1 MYPSVLRFVLIL
13 SLVFGYQY
21 VIAGH
26 EPDQSQK
33 KNGGHNH
40 SDTQHDES
48 HDRKQGFNAGEM
60 IMHHVA
66 DAHEIH
72 FMTFNE
78 NTENETHLTIPLPVI
93 LYTRDGLKVFSF
105 ANFHNE
111 NHAYG
116 GFKYEHGKFFYYD
129 EVTGQTD
136 HNDLPL
142 DFSITKTVVGI
153 FLTCII
159 LMLILF
165 PVAAAYRKRKGQAPR
180 GLQALIE
187 MIVIFVRDEIA
198 KPSIGPK
205 YERYM
210 PYLLSI
216 FFFIFLA
223 NLIGLIPFIGG
234 FNITGNIAVTM
245 VLAVF
250 TFLITNLRA
259 NANYWAHIFTPPG
272 IPVWLYPILV
282 PIEIMGIFI
291 KPMVLMLR
299 LFANMTAG
307 HIIILSF
314 ISLIFIFRELYG
326 VGAAFGVS
334 LLSMV
339 FAIFMN
345 TLELLVAFLQAF
357 VFTLL
362 SAIYFG
368 ASVEEH
374 HHDHEEVHETA
385 TNH

>member
-1 MYPSVLRFVLIL
+1 MLSSSLKFLVLSSLLFVSHLL
-13 SLVFGYQY
+13 LAGG
-21 VIAGH
+21 GH
-26 EPDQSQK
+26 EEK
-33 KNGGHNH
+33 H
-40 SDTQHDES
+40 SDEPKS
-48 HDRKQGFNAGEM
+48 FNAGEM
-60 IMHHVA
+60 IIHHVA

-78 NTENETHLTIPLPVI
+78 GTPNEAHLTIPLPVI
-93 LYTRDGLKVFSF
+93 LYGKKGLEFFSF
-105 ANFHNE
+105 AHFLHSE
-111 NHAYG
+111 NHSHAGY
-116 GFKYEHGKFFYYD
+116 KYEHGKFFYYD
-129 EVTGQTD
+129 EATGETD
-136 HNDLPL
+136 HHHLPL

-153 FLTCII
+153 FLTS
-159 LMLILF
+159 LLLLIVMF
-165 PVAAAYRKRKGQAPR
+165 SVASAYKRRSGQAPR
-180 GLQALIE
+180 GLQALME
-187 MIVIFVRDEIA
+187 MVVLFVRDDIA
-198 KPSIGPK
+198 KPSIGAK

-223 NLIGLIPFIGG
+223 NLIGLIPFIGA
-234 FNITGNIAVTM
+234 FNITGNIAVTL

-250 TFLITNLRA
+250 TFLVTNLRA
-259 NANYWAHIFTPPG
+259 NANYWGHIFMPPG

-314 ISLIFIFRELYG
+314 ISLIFIFKDLYG
-326 VGAAFGVS
+326 VGAAYGVS

-339 FAIFMN
+339 FAIFIN
-345 TLELLVAFLQAF
+345 TLEILVAFLQAF

-374 HHDHEEVHETA
+374 HHHEDEHEEHYA
-385 TNH
+385 H

>member
-1 MYPSVLRFVLIL
+1 
-13 SLVFGYQY
+13 
-21 VIAGH
+21 
-26 EPDQSQK
+26 
-33 KNGGHNH
+33 
-40 SDTQHDES
+40 
-48 HDRKQGFNAGEM
+48 M
-60 IMHHVA
+60 IIHHVA

-72 FMTFNE
+72 FMSFNE
-78 NTENETHLTIPLPVI
+78 GTPNESHLTIPLPVI
-93 LYTRDGLKVFSF
+93 LYGEKGLEFFSF
-105 ANFHNE
+105 ADFLQSPDFS
-111 NHAYG
+111 HAGY
-116 GFKYEHGKFFYYD
+116 KYEHGKFLYVD
-129 EVTGQTD
+129 PNTGEAD
-136 HNDLPL
+136 HHHKPL
-142 DFSITKTVVGI
+142 DLSITKTVVGV
-153 FLTCII
+153 FMTS
-159 LMLILF
+159 LILILVMF
-165 PVAAAYRKRKGQAPR
+165 SVASAYKKREGQAPR
-180 GLQALIE
+180 GLQALME
-187 MIVIFVRDEIA
+187 MMVIFIRDDVA

-205 YERYM
+205 YERYL

-250 TFLITNLRA
+250 TFLVTNLRA
-259 NANYWAHIFTPPG
+259 NGNYWRHIFLPPG
-272 IPVWLYPILV
+272 IPFWLYPILI
-282 PIEIMGIFI
+282 PIEIMGVFI

-314 ISLIFIFRELYG
+314 VSLIFIFKELYG

-374 HHDHEEVHETA
+374 HHHEEEHA
-385 TNH
+385 H